1 MRLIHTH
8 DDAGEG
14 MRRLVAGARGSLAVH
29 RLTPGAVASGMPET
43 ETAVLVREGGA
54 RWHDEAGDQPL
65 GPGDGMFAAAPG
77 GRWRVTA
84 GPAGATLLL
93 VQGGETAP
101 GTVAAT
107 APAGRFTLDARPHGD
122 ALTGFDGFADMG
134 VRWLVTAATLG
145 ARSLVVATSTF
156 TPGGS
161 HDLHRHPSAD
171 EYFLV
176 LSGGGEHLTESGPVP
191 VGPGD
196 LVYVPAGEWHGYR
209 TSPGVITRTVYG
221 YLGAGDLDTAG
232 YQLMSRK
239 ANA

>member
-8 DDAGEG
+8 HDAGES
-14 MRRLVAGARGSLAVH
+14 RLDAGARGTLAVR
-29 RLTPGAVASGMPET
+29 RLTPGAVVPGSPGA
-43 ETAVLVREGGA
+43 ETAVLVREGDV
-54 RWHDEAGDQPL
+54 RWHDEAGGRPL
-65 GPGDGMFAAAPG
+65 GPGDGMFAAARG

-84 GPAGATLLL
+84 GAAGATLLL
-93 VQGGETAP
+93 VRGGETAP
-101 GTVAAT
+101 GTVAPA
-107 APAGRFTLDARPHGD
+107 APAGRFTLNARPHGD
-122 ALTGFDGFADMG
+122 ALTGFGGFVDMG

-196 LVYVPAGEWHGYR
+196 LVHVPAGEWHGYR
-209 TSPGVITRTVYG
+209 TSPGVVTRTVYG

-239 ANA
+239 AKA